1 VTKTAVPAMTVGL
14 RFEVGSEFWKA
25 EESTPGVL
33 ANLPEMSEK
42 MSAVELSLQD
52 EYSPRKI
59 AVNIK

>member
-1 VTKTAVPAMTVGL
+1 MTVGL

-59 AVNIK
+59 AINIK